1 MICMRQ
7 LLMLV
12 EILCIIVNK
21 LNALRKNGL
30 HYIKL
35 FLSFVGHIGSTNMAV
50 PISQTTMDLLTLR
63 RDQAQQ
69 RLADAQNNVTAAQA
83 DRNTQLRL
91 VNDLNALIAD
101 STVTP

>member
-1 MICMRQ
+1 
-7 LLMLV
+7 
-12 EILCIIVNK
+12 
-21 LNALRKNGL
+21 
-30 HYIKL
+30 
-35 FLSFVGHIGSTNMAV
+35 
-50 PISQTTMDLLTLR
+50 MDLLTLR